1 MIEKKFFCDI
11 CREESDIEKYT
22 KYTSQLHG
30 IKNKAILGGD
40 VISYD
45 VCVMNVTE
53 KFVKPYLSYQGM
65 VGISL
70 NECI

>member
-45 VCVMNVTE
+45 VCDECDRKIRETIFE
-53 KFVKPYLSYQGM
+53 LSRNGRD
-65 VGISL
+65 ITK
-70 NECI
+70 